1 MKFETWLDENYPYR
15 NRNYR
20 KEILYAKSKYDET
33 YLESELLE
41 IYKEEIMKEDEVIV
55 DGIIKLP
62 RVTRVEVID
71 ENGRSYVKYGVEV
84 ELSYQDSAQTL
95 KLFLKKRT

>member
-1 MKFETWLDENYPYR
+1 MTFDEWLDKYYSYR
-15 NRNYR
+15 NRNF
-20 KEILYAKSKYDET
+20 KNEILYAKSKYDET
-33 YLESELLE
+33 YLKEELLE
-41 IYKEEIMKEDEVIV
+41 TFKNEIMKEDEVIV

-71 ENGRSYVKYGVEV
+71 ENGRSYVSNNVEV
-84 ELSYQDSAQTL
+84 KLSYQDSAQTL